1 MGSIKEHL
9 VFAAKVALAIL
20 VINQVPAIG
29 AIINK
34 NYFSGSTGA

>member
-1 MGSIKEHL
+1 MKEHFM
-9 VFAAKVALAIL
+9 FAVKVAAVIL

-34 NYFSGSTGA
+34 NYFGASA

>member
-1 MGSIKEHL
+1 MKEHL
-9 VFAAKVALAIL
+9 YFALKVAAVIL

-34 NYFSGSTGA
+34 NYFSS

>member
-1 MGSIKEHL
+1 MGNIKDHL
-9 VFAAKVALAIL
+9 IFVAKVGLAIL

-34 NYFSGSTGA
+34 NYFSGSST

>member
-1 MGSIKEHL
+1 MKEYL
-9 VFAAKVALAIL
+9 MFGAKVALVIL

-34 NYFSGSTGA
+34 NYFGSTTS

>member
-1 MGSIKEHL
+1 MKEHL
-9 VFAAKVALAIL
+9 MFALKVAAVIL

-34 NYFSGSTGA
+34 NYFGTGA

>member
-1 MGSIKEHL
+1 MMEH
-9 VFAAKVALAIL
+9 VKFAAKVALVIL

-34 NYFSGSTGA
+34 NYFA

>member
-1 MGSIKEHL
+1 MKEHFM
-9 VFAAKVALAIL
+9 FAVKVAAVIL

-34 NYFSGSTGA
+34 NYFGGN

>member
-1 MGSIKEHL
+1 MKEHFMFGL
-9 VFAAKVALAIL
+9 KVAAVIL

-34 NYFSGSTGA
+34 NYFGS